1 LEVSDAT
8 NPERE
13 GAFTPSERLAM
24 PWTKLSH
31 HLLLP
36 ELEMLEVFSGARS
49 WVQYRVRSIAKE
61 ALCPRCPTLS
71 SVLYDRRRVRVK
83 DAPVRG
89 QIVHLVIDKR
99 RFFCKPCQK
108 PFTEYIPGIKKGS
121 RTTERFKR
129 EVLWACENF
138 VDLSRVQRA
147 YRVSAGYVFQT
158 LYSKLEEKLKARQ
171 YPWPSTIGI
180 DEHSFRR
187 LKGRTEFASV
197 VVDYPNKRIYEL
209 AQGKTTAE
217 LTGQLAHIEGR
228 ENVKNVI
235 LDLCDPFKNFAKG
248 HFPNAKIIADKF
260 HVLRLLSPALMR
272 KRYEITGTR
281 ADAKARRLLLC
292 SSHKLDHWERKAIWD
307 YLGRYPELQE
317 LYRFKERLHKFYRMK
332 GYYRA
337 HLALR
342 QMCDEMGCSP
352 IPEIRTLRQ
361 TLMKWREEILNY
373 FLTGLTNG
381 RTEGYNNLAKL
392 VQKRAFGYKS
402 FRNYRLRL
410 LSACA

>member
-1 LEVSDAT
+1 
-8 NPERE
+8 
-13 GAFTPSERLAM
+13 M
-24 PWTKLSH
+24 PWKRLSH
-31 HLLLP
+31 QLLLP
-36 ELEMLEVFSGARS
+36 ELEMIQIPAHTRT
-49 WVQYRVRSIAKE
+49 WAHYRVRSRAKK

-71 SVLYDRRRVRVK
+71 SSVYDRRLCTVK
-83 DAPVRG
+83 DAPIRD
-89 QIVHLVIDKR
+89 QIVFLKIEKR
-99 RFFCKPCQK
+99 RFWCKPCRK

-129 EVLWACENF
+129 SVVWACENF
-138 VDLSRVQRA
+138 VDLERVQKA
-147 YRVSAGYVFQT
+147 YRVSAGYVFKT
-158 LYSKLEEKLKARQ
+158 LYTRLDEKLRMRQ
-171 YPWPSTIGI
+171 YPWPSTIGV

-197 VVDYPNKRIYEL
+197 IVDYPNKRVFEL
-209 AQGKTTAE
+209 AQGKTTGD
-217 LTGQLAHIEGR
+217 LLGQLGHIEGR
-228 ENVKNVI
+228 ENVKNAIV
-235 LDLCDPFKNFAKG
+235 DLCDPFKNFIRS

-260 HVLRLLSPALMR
+260 HVLRLVTPALMK
-272 KRYEITGTR
+272 KRFEITGTR

-292 SSHKLDHWERKAIWD
+292 SSHKLDHWERKTIWD
-307 YLGRYPELQE
+307 YLDQYPELQE
-317 LYRFKERLHKFYRMK
+317 LYRWKERLHKFYRTR

-342 QMCDEMGCSP
+342 QMCDEMALSL
-352 IPEIRTLRQ
+352 IPEIKTLRRTL
-361 TLMKWREEILNY
+361 LKWREEILNY

-392 VQKRAFGYKS
+392 VQKRAFGYRS

>member
-1 LEVSDAT
+1 
-8 NPERE
+8 
-13 GAFTPSERLAM
+13 M
-24 PWTKLSH
+24 PTHKVTQ

-36 ELEMLEVFSGARS
+36 ELEMTNAFSGRRS
-49 WVQYRVRSIAKE
+49 WVQFYVKSSVTS

-71 SVLYDRRRVRVK
+71 TSIYDHRMVKIK
-83 DAPVRG
+83 DAPVRD
-89 QIVHLVIDKR
+89 QIVFLMIKKR
-99 RFFCKPCQK
+99 RFFCKPCGK

-129 EVLWACENF
+129 SVVWACENF
-138 VDLSRVQRA
+138 VDLTRVERA
-147 YRVSAGYVFQT
+147 YRVSAGYVFKT
-158 LYSKLEEKLKARQ
+158 LYTRLEEKLKMRQ

-180 DEHSFRR
+180 DEHSF
-187 LKGRTEFASV
+187 KKVHGRTEFASV
-197 VVDYPNKRIYEL
+197 LVDYPNKRIFEL

-217 LTGQLAHIEGR
+217 LLGQLGHIEGK

-235 LDLCDPFKNFAKG
+235 LDLCDPFKNFARL

-260 HVLRLLSPALMR
+260 HVLRLLTPGLIR
-272 KRYEITGTR
+272 KRYEITGSR

-307 YLGRYPELQE
+307 YLDQYPELQE
-317 LYRFKERLHKFYRMK
+317 LYRWKERLHKFYRMR

-342 QMCDEMGCSP
+342 NMCDEMALSLL
-352 IPEIRTLRQ
+352 PEIKTLRR

>member
-1 LEVSDAT
+1 
-8 NPERE
+8 
-13 GAFTPSERLAM
+13 M
-24 PWTKLSH
+24 PWSKLSH

-36 ELEMLEVFSGARS
+36 ELEMIDVFSAKRT
-49 WVQYRVRSIAKE
+49 WVHYRVRSTAKE
-61 ALCPRCPTLS
+61 ALCPKCPTLS
-71 SVLYDRRRVRVK
+71 RSIYDRRWSKVK
-83 DAPVRG
+83 DAPVRD
-89 QIVHLVIDKR
+89 QIVFLMIEKR
-99 RFFCKPCQK
+99 RFFCKNCQK

-129 EVLWACENF
+129 SVLWACENF

-147 YRVSAGYVFQT
+147 YRVSAGYVFKT
-158 LYSKLEEKLKARQ
+158 LYTRLEEKLKMRQ

-197 VVDYPNKRIYEL
+197 FIDYPNKRMFEV
-209 AQGKTTAE
+209 AQGKTQAE
-217 LTGQLAHIEGR
+217 LYASLHHIEGR
-228 ENVKNVI
+228 ENVKNAIV
-235 LDLCDPFKNFAKG
+235 DLCDPFKNFVQS

-260 HVLRLLSPALMR
+260 HVLRLITPALLR

-281 ADAKARRLLLC
+281 ADAKARRLLTC
-292 SSHKLDHWERKAIWD
+292 SSHKLDHWERVAIWT
-307 YLGRYPELQE
+307 YLEQYPELQE
-317 LYRFKERLHKFYRMK
+317 LYRWKERLQKFYRMK

-337 HLALR
+337 HLVLR
-342 QMCDEMGCSP
+342 EMCDEMAFSLL
-352 IPEIRTLRQ
+352 PEIKTLRK
-361 TLMKWREEILNY
+361 TLLKWREEILNY

>member
-1 LEVSDAT
+1 
-8 NPERE
+8 
-13 GAFTPSERLAM
+13 M

-36 ELEMLEVFSGARS
+36 ELELIEVFSARRT
-49 WVQYRVRSIAKE
+49 WVHYRVRSIAQQ
-61 ALCPRCPTLS
+61 ALCPKCPTLS
-71 SVLYDRRRVRVK
+71 SSVYDRRQTKIK
-83 DAPVRG
+83 DAPVRD
-89 QIVHLVIDKR
+89 QIVFLIIEKR
-99 RFFCKPCQK
+99 RFWCKNCQK

-129 EVLWACENF
+129 AVLWACENF
-138 VDLSRVQRA
+138 VDLERVQRA
-147 YRVSAGYVFQT
+147 YRVSAGYVFKT
-158 LYSKLEEKLKARQ
+158 LYTRLDEKLRMRQ

-197 VVDYPNKRIYEL
+197 FVDYGNRRIFEL
-209 AQGKTTAE
+209 AQGKTTAD
-217 LTGQLAHIEGR
+217 LLGQLGHIEGR
-228 ENVKNVI
+228 ENVKNAIV
-235 LDLCDPFKNFAKG
+235 DLCDPFKNFIQS

-260 HVLRLLSPALMR
+260 HVLRLITPALLK
-272 KRYEITGTR
+272 KRYDITGTR
-281 ADAKARRLLLC
+281 ADAKARRLLTC

-307 YLGRYPELQE
+307 YLEQYPEMQE
-317 LYRFKERLHKFYRMK
+317 LYRWKERLHKFYRTR

-342 QMCDEMGCSP
+342 QMCDEMALSLL
-352 IPEIRTLRQ
+352 PEIKTLRRTL
-361 TLMKWREEILNY
+361 LKWREEILNY

>member
-1 LEVSDAT
+1 
-8 NPERE
+8 
-13 GAFTPSERLAM
+13 M
-24 PWTKLSH
+24 PWNRLTH
-31 HLLLP
+31 QLLLP
-36 ELEMLEVFSGARS
+36 ELEMIALPAQTRT
-49 WVQYRVRSIAKE
+49 WAHYQVRSTAKE

-71 SVLYDRRRVRVK
+71 SSVYDHRLCTVK
-83 DAPVRG
+83 DAPLRD
-89 QIVHLVIDKR
+89 QIIFLKILKR
-99 RFFCKPCQK
+99 RFWCKNCQK

-129 EVLWACENF
+129 SVLWACENF
-138 VDLSRVQRA
+138 VDLQRVQKA
-147 YRVSAGYVFQT
+147 YRVSAGYVFKT
-158 LYSKLEEKLKARQ
+158 LYNRLEEKLRMRQ

-180 DEHSFRR
+180 DEHSFRKNR
-187 LKGRTEFASV
+187 KIRKTEFASV
-197 VVDYPNKRIYEL
+197 IIDYPNKRMLEVVE
-209 AQGKTTAE
+209 GKTQD
-217 LTGQLAHIEGR
+217 QLYSHLNHIEGR

-235 LDLCDPFKNFAKG
+235 IDMCAPFKNFIRS

-260 HVLRLLSPALMR
+260 HVLRLITPALIK
-272 KRYEITGTR
+272 KRYEITGTK

-307 YLGRYPELQE
+307 YLDRYPELQE
-317 LYRFKERLHKFYRMK
+317 LYRWKERLHKFYRTR
-332 GYYRA
+332 GYYNA

-342 QMCDEMGCSP
+342 NMCDEMAISL
-352 IPEIRTLRQ
+352 IPEIKTLRN
-361 TLMKWREEILNY
+361 TLLKWKEEILNY

>member
-1 LEVSDAT
+1 
-8 NPERE
+8 
-13 GAFTPSERLAM
+13 M
-24 PWTKLSH
+24 PWSKLSH

-36 ELEMLEVFSGARS
+36 ELEMIEVFSGRRT
-49 WVQYRVRSIAKE
+49 WVHYRVRSTAKD

-71 SVLYDRRRVRVK
+71 SSVYDRRQTKVK
-83 DAPVRG
+83 DAPIRD
-89 QIVHLVIDKR
+89 QIVFLIIEKR
-99 RFFCKPCQK
+99 RFWCKNCRK

-129 EVLWACENF
+129 AVLWACENF
-138 VDLSRVQRA
+138 VDLERVQRA
-147 YRVSAGYVFQT
+147 YRVSAGYVFKT
-158 LYSKLEEKLKARQ
+158 LYTRLDEKLRMRQ

-180 DEHSFRR
+180 DEHSFKR
-187 LKGRTEFASV
+187 LKGRTEFASIF
-197 VVDYPNKRIYEL
+197 VDYPNKRVFEL
-209 AQGKTTAE
+209 AQGKTTAD
-217 LTGQLAHIEGR
+217 LLGQLAHIEGR
-228 ENVKNVI
+228 ENVKNAIV
-235 LDLCDPFKNFAKG
+235 DLCDPFKNFVQS

-260 HVLRLLSPALMR
+260 HVLRLITPAIIK
-272 KRYEITGTR
+272 KRYEVTGTR
-281 ADAKARRLLLC
+281 ADSKARRLLLC

-307 YLGRYPELQE
+307 YLDRYPDLQE
-317 LYRFKERLHKFYRMK
+317 LYRWKERLHKFYRTR

-342 QMCDEMGCSP
+342 EMCDEMALSLL
-352 IPEIRTLRQ
+352 PEIKTLRR

-392 VQKRAFGYKS
+392 VQKRAFGYKN

-410 LSACA
+410 LSCCA

>member
-1 LEVSDAT
+1 
-8 NPERE
+8 
-13 GAFTPSERLAM
+13 M
-24 PWTKLSH
+24 PWKRLSH
-31 HLLLP
+31 QLLLP
-36 ELEMLEVFSGARS
+36 ELEMVGLPTQTRTWTHYV
-49 WVQYRVRSIAKE
+49 VRSNAPE

-71 SVLYDRRRVRVK
+71 RSVYDRRVCTVK
-83 DAPVRG
+83 DAPIRD
-89 QIVHLVIDKR
+89 QIVFLKIQKR
-99 RFFCKPCQK
+99 RFWCGPCQK

-129 EVLWACENF
+129 SVLWACENF
-138 VDLSRVQRA
+138 VDLERVQKA
-147 YRVSAGYVFQT
+147 YRVSAGYVFKT
-158 LYSKLEEKLKARQ
+158 LYTRLDEKLRMRQ

-197 VVDYPNKRIYEL
+197 LVDYPNKRVFEL
-209 AQGKTTAE
+209 AQGKQCAD
-217 LTGQLAHIEGR
+217 LLGQLSHIEGR

-235 LDLCDPFKNFAKG
+235 VDLCDPFKNFARS

-260 HVLRLLSPALMR
+260 HVLRLITPALIR
-272 KRYEITGTR
+272 KRYEISGTR

-292 SSHKLDHWERKAIWD
+292 SSHKLDHWERVAIWE
-307 YLGRYPELQE
+307 YLEKYPDMLE
-317 LYRFKERLHKFYRMK
+317 LYRWKERLHKFYRMR

-342 QMCDEMGCSP
+342 DMCDEMALSLL
-352 IPEIRTLRQ
+352 PEIKTLRRTL
-361 TLMKWREEILNY
+361 LKWREEILNY

-381 RTEGYNNLAKL
+381 RTEGYNNIAKL

>member
-1 LEVSDAT
+1 
-8 NPERE
+8 
-13 GAFTPSERLAM
+13 M
-24 PWTKLSH
+24 PWTRLSH
-31 HLLLP
+31 QLLLP
-36 ELEMLEVFSGARS
+36 ELEMIDVRS
-49 WVQYRVRSIAKE
+49 ASRTRTHYRVRSSAKQ
-61 ALCPRCPTLS
+61 ALCSRCPTLS
-71 SVLYDRRRVRVK
+71 SSVYDRRLATVK
-83 DAPVRG
+83 DAPVRDV
-89 QIVHLVIDKR
+89 IVFLKVEKR
-99 RFFCKPCQK
+99 RFWCKNCQK

-129 EVLWACENF
+129 SVLWACENF

-147 YRVSAGYVFQT
+147 YRCSTGYVFKT
-158 LYSKLEEKLKARQ
+158 LYTRLEEKLKMRQ
-171 YPWPSTIGI
+171 YPWPSTIGV

-197 VVDYPNKRIYEL
+197 FIDYPNKRMFEVVE
-209 AQGKTTAE
+209 GKSSDA
-217 LTGQLAHIEGR
+217 LYAGLNHIAGR
-228 ENVKNVI
+228 ENVKNAIV
-235 LDLCDPFKNFAKG
+235 DLCDPFKNFIKG
-248 HFPNAKIIADKF
+248 HFPNAKIVADKF
-260 HVLRLLSPALMR
+260 HVLRLITPALLK

-281 ADAKARRLLLC
+281 ADAKARRLLTC
-292 SSHKLDHWERKAIWD
+292 SAQKLDHWQRKAIWD
-307 YLGRYPELQE
+307 YLEQYPELQE
-317 LYRFKERLHKFYRMK
+317 LYRWKERLHKFYRMR

-342 QMCDEMGCSP
+342 HMCDEMALST
-352 IPEIRTLRQ
+352 IPAIKTLRR

-392 VQKRAFGYKS
+392 VQKRAFGYKN

>member
-1 LEVSDAT
+1 
-8 NPERE
+8 
-13 GAFTPSERLAM
+13 M

-36 ELEMLEVFSGARS
+36 ELEMIEVFSGRRT
-49 WVQYRVRSIAKE
+49 WVHYRVRSIVKE

-71 SVLYDRRRVRVK
+71 SSVYDRRRTKIK
-83 DAPVRG
+83 DAPVRD
-89 QIVHLVIDKR
+89 QIVFLVIEKR
-99 RFFCKPCQK
+99 RFWCKNCEK

-129 EVLWACENF
+129 AVLWACENF
-138 VDLSRVQRA
+138 VDLERVQRA
-147 YRVSAGYVFQT
+147 YRVSAGYVFKT
-158 LYSKLEEKLKARQ
+158 LYTRLDEKLRMRQ

-187 LKGRTEFASV
+187 LKGRTEFASIF
-197 VVDYPNKRIYEL
+197 VDYPNKRVFEL
-209 AQGKTTAE
+209 AQGKTSAD
-217 LTGQLAHIEGR
+217 LLGQLGHIEGR
-228 ENVKNVI
+228 ENVKNAIV
-235 LDLCDPFKNFAKG
+235 DLCDPFKNFIQS

-260 HVLRLLSPALMR
+260 HVLRLITPAIMK

-307 YLGRYPELQE
+307 YLDRYPDLQE
-317 LYRFKERLHKFYRMK
+317 LYRWKERLHKFYRTR

-342 QMCDEMGCSP
+342 HMCDEMALSL
-352 IPEIRTLRQ
+352 IPEIKTLRRTL
-361 TLMKWREEILNY
+361 LKWREEILNY
-373 FLTGLTNG
+373 FLTRLTNG

-392 VQKRAFGYKS
+392 VQKRAFGYKN

-410 LSACA
+410 LSCCA